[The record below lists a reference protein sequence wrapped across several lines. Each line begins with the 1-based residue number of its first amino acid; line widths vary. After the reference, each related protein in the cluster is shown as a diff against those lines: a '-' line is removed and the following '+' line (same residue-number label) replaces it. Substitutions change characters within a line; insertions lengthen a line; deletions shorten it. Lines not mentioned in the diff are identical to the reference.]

1 MSAAL
6 ALTLALALTACDRG
20 GDEAT
25 SPTPDEVAATTED
38 QGATATATG
47 TPEETSTESPSEEES
62 QEPEETGAAGGVE
75 GEEPDDSE
83 GTVEAPET
91 GEATEPDDDPDDNGQ
106 DNDDD
111 GIVGGGPAADL
122 TPSALAAI
130 ETAVGQADGTPYQ
143 VDDREDSFWE
153 VDVAT
158 DGGATTVTVAP
169 DGTTVDSARDAEDP
183 LSEAGR
189 QALGE
194 AQVSLAEAIVAAVQ
208 ASEGQLDSAELA
220 AVDDAWWWV
229 VVVDSP
235 SEQDIQLRVNIATG
249 EVVANQG

>member
-6 ALTLALALTACDRG
+6 ALTMALALTACDRG

-25 SPTPDEVAATTED
+25 SPTPDEVAATDD
-38 QGATATATG
+38 QGATTTATE
-47 TPEETSTESPSEEES
+47 TPEESATESPSEEETE
-62 QEPEETGAAGGVE
+62 EPEETGAAGEVE

-91 GEATEPDDDPDDNGQ
+91 GEATEPDDDTDDNGQ

-130 ETAVGQADGTPYQ
+130 ETALGQADGMPYQ

-153 VDVAT
+153 VDVMT
-158 DGGATTVTVAP
+158 GSGATTVTVAP
-169 DGTTVDSARDAEDP
+169 DGTTVDSARDAEEP

-235 SEQDIQLRVNIATG
+235 NEQDIQLRVSIATG